1 MTKNN
6 SYPLQLVKAFRAGE
20 ITRQQFINKFT
31 LWQKSCGINFDCKGT
46 ADRNGVYMTYRGIKA
61 AIRNGLLCWKNNTAK
76 TVFEFRRKVDF
87 SKNDYPILTVDQQ
100 KTLFEIMRARNE
112 SK

>member
-31 LWQKSCGINFDCKGT
+31 LWQKSCGINFDCKGS
-46 ADRNGVYMTYRGIKA
+46 ADQNGTYLTYRGIVGTIK
-61 AIRNGLLCWKNNTAK
+61 NGEIKFITAGK
-76 TVFEFRRKVDF
+76 DWVYTLESATSVFEFCRKVDF
-87 SKNDYPILTVDQQ
+87 SKQREGRKWI
-100 KTLFEIMRARNE
+100 
-112 SK
+112 